1 MGSGWSCDVF
11 FDAFEMLLM
20 RFLGVGNLLCLFLE
34 AQGLMPKYAN
44 GPREWLPP
52 SALLGMSPWD
62 GAKTQR
68 DV

>member
-1 MGSGWSCDVF
+1 
-11 FDAFEMLLM
+11 MLLM
-20 RFLGVGNLLCLFLE
+20 RFLGVGNLLCLFWE